1 MISPNTPIKKKKGIV
16 YNWKSKGIAA
26 ARYQSEEMAATDPKK
41 SIRATGIEKS
51 KMNHEYQGRNPA
63 ITDPPANIK

>member
-1 MISPNTPIKKKKGIV
+1 
-16 YNWKSKGIAA
+16 
-26 ARYQSEEMAATDPKK
+26 MAATAPKK